1 VKRPGDNQPEPEGGG
16 AAKRR
21 EEFLRQRLQQNISPG
36 ETQTDTDSSE
46 PKEGDCS
53 QDPPVKEKG
62 PSPLPPGSK
71 P

>member
-1 VKRPGDNQPEPEGGG
+1 VKTPGDNQPEPEGGG
-16 AAKRR
+16 AAKRL
-21 EEFLRQRLQQNISPG
+21 EEFLRQRRQQAISTE
-36 ETQTDTDSSE
+36 ETQTDTDNSE
-46 PKEGDCS
+46 PKEGDCA